1 MRSVLVPVVLL
12 VSFGGLATAK
22 EPWAEAMAA
31 FERQDQASP
40 PPQGAILFVGSSSIR
55 LWDIQKSF
63 PDKTTIN
70 RGFGGSQAADSARH
84 VQTLVIKHRP
94 AAVVFY
100 AGDNDLAFGKSPTQV
115 CADVESFVKP
125 VAAAL
130 PESRILYLAIKPSL
144 SRWKLID
151 QQRETN
157 RLIGEMLARYP
168 KAQWVD
174 AATPLL
180 GADGLPQA
188 GYFVADGLHLS
199 PAGYKIWADVLT
211 PLLP

>member
-1 MRSVLVPVVLL
+1 MRSIFVFALLL
-12 VSFGGLATAK
+12 VSFGSLATAK

-31 FERQDQASP
+31 FERQDQESP
-40 PPQGAILFVGSSSIR
+40 PPPEAILFVGSSSIR

-94 AAVVFY
+94 AVVVFY

-115 CADVESFVKP
+115 SADVESFVKP
-125 VAAAL
+125 IAAAL
-130 PESRILYLAIKPSL
+130 PETRVLYLAIKPSL
-144 SRWKLID
+144 ARWKLID
-151 QQRETN
+151 QQREAN
-157 RLIGEMLARYP
+157 RLIAEMLARYP

-174 AATPLL
+174 VASPLF
-180 GADGLPQA
+180 GADGQPKA
-188 GYFVADGLHLS
+188 EYFVADGLHLS
-199 PAGYKIWADVLT
+199 PAGYKVWAEVLG